1 MTGEGTG
8 VVIEDGHMVTTVTLD
23 RPKSLN
29 ALTTDMVRRI
39 KDCVEASAKPVLI
52 RSAHPSVFCAGGD
65 IRAIRSHSLAGERS
79 AVTDFFATEYAM
91 NLAIAQAVPPVVSVV
106 DGVCLGG
113 GLGIAGHS
121 GIHVVTDR
129 AAIAMPE
136 SAIGFF
142 PDVGA
147 SHLLA
152 GAPGAIGLYLGM
164 TGARVGADDAVYSGL
179 ATHIVSAER
188 VAAFEQRV
196 QQVGLQD
203 ALQACHRPVQ
213 LDSCT
218 LHAHRADIDRCFSAD
233 TVAEIIDR
241 VADSQN
247 DWSRQT
253 LGLLTAA
260 APQSLVTAFTAI
272 RLARGTTLADCLATD
287 LRIAEGMV
295 TTPDFLEGVG
305 AKLVDKRAAVWTS
318 RLDDP
323 APVPA
328 AGARR

>member
-1 MTGEGTG
+1 MTGEETG
-8 VVIEDGHMVTTVTLD
+8 VVIEDGQKVTIVTLN

-29 ALTTDMVRRI
+29 ALTTGMVRRI
-39 KDCVEASAKPVLI
+39 KDCVEASAKPVLV

-65 IRAIRSHSLAGERS
+65 IRAIRSHSLAGEHC

-91 NLAIAQAVPPVVSVV
+91 NLAIAQAVPPVVSLV
-106 DGVCLGG
+106 DGVCMGG

-129 AAIAMPE
+129 ATIAMPE

-164 TGARVGADDAVYSGL
+164 TGARIGADDAIHSGL
-179 ATHIVSAER
+179 ATHIVTAGQAS
-188 VAAFEQRV
+188 AFEQRV
-196 QQVGLQD
+196 QQVGIED
-203 ALQACHRPVQ
+203 ALEAFHRPVH

-218 LHAHRADIDRCFSAD
+218 LQAHRADIDRCFSAD
-233 TVAEIIDR
+233 TVTEVIDR
-241 VADSQN
+241 VADTQS
-247 DWSRQT
+247 DWGRQT
-253 LGLLTAA
+253 LGLLSAA

-272 RLARGTTLADCLATD
+272 RLAQGATLAECLATD

-295 TTPDFLEGVG
+295 TTADFLEGVG

-318 RLDDP
+318 RLNDP
-323 APVPA
+323 AVVPA
-328 AGARR
+328 MGTRQ